1 MKPPIATF
9 LTTLALALCPAG
21 GSLGAQDRPGELRP
35 LDPPAVAPAPL
46 DSRESR
52 AMSEAL
58 SRAIERGWESL
69 HLLTRC
75 PPSAQLDSVEI
86 FGSGIGVWNSSRQFT
101 IPADAIRRTL
111 SLLSDAGFAAMP
123 AAARGE
129 RVSREAGPRLP
140 RPGTEVTCQISLELD
155 GLEKTV
161 VQLRKGDQS
170 EDLRELAA
178 ALLAVSRGHAE
189 RGITPAG
196 LADALAKVASGEL
209 APELLSVS
217 VQRKP
222 MAGQEGRG
230 WLLAVRRQHGEA
242 RRFTPGG
249 GFGEARRASLE
260 AQEIRTLAELLTRDR
275 LPTMPAN
282 LWSDV
287 YTDLEV
293 SVMRWG
299 KSIQARQFDG
309 LKPEALGVQQRAF
322 DHLVDRLDQLSDR
335 ILKQAAGN

>member
-1 MKPPIATF
+1 
-9 LTTLALALCPAG
+9 
-21 GSLGAQDRPGELRP
+21 
-35 LDPPAVAPAPL
+35 
-46 DSRESR
+46 
-52 AMSEAL
+52 MSEAL

-86 FGSGIGVWNSSRQFT
+86 LGSGVGVWNSSRQFAM
-101 IPADAIRRTL
+101 PADAIRRTL
-111 SLLSDAGFAAMP
+111 SLLRDAGFAAMP

-129 RVSREAGPRLP
+129 RGSREAGPRLP

-189 RGITPAG
+189 QGITPTG

-209 APELLSVS
+209 APELLSLS

-222 MAGQEGRG
+222 MAGQEGSG

-242 RRFTPGG
+242 RSFTPEG
-249 GFGEARRASLE
+249 GFGEARRARLE
-260 AQEIRTLAELLTRDR
+260 AREIRTLAELLTRDR

-322 DHLVDRLDQLSDR
+322 DHLIARLDQLSDR